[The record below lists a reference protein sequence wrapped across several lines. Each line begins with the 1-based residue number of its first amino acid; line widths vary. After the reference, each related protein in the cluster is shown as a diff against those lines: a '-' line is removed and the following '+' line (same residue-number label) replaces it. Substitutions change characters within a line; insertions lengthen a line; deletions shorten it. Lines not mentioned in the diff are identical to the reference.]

1 MVDNVFILYLIM
13 ELTLDDIVNNIGNQL
28 NLAAKVGIQTYNN
41 NITIDYILDRAK
53 LYIPSQDYKYI
64 DALKDAE
71 VRKVAKLNRYQIL
84 SLLVD
89 NRIDVSQ
96 LQQYDKTQLIKFYI
110 DNIYKKKRTMIKIP
124 KIRAVNKQNKKFNIT
139 TTLYDIKLVKV
150 DEYTPSTFTSVI
162 DIDKFEKL
170 IDDDNFI
177 DKYRNAVNK
186 LVTEKL
192 KFYTK
197 RMDELDSEYQSM
209 VQRSNMMRTIQP
221 NYDIHHAM
229 DFTSVINERV
239 IIQNIINKLKMLNI
253 DIIQSNLKDILYDE
267 EYGLRNMVGRDYIKN
282 TLIQIIYSF
291 ANNPILFNKTFTN
304 FAIYGPSGIGKTLL
318 GKNIAYLL
326 SKAMLLING
335 EFNIKSKSDLISQW
349 IGGTSIKTRNVL
361 LSSLEGVLFIDEA
374 YQLVSKTAK
383 DYGSDSITEMLT
395 FLDKY
400 IGKISVIVAGYED
413 RMETF
418 MNFNPGLPRRFPYT
432 LRLQSYTSQQLLDLL
447 IKFLYDNGISD
458 NELSDNIYTYLSQL
472 INILNN
478 HNLFPKQAGD
488 IQNLSIYLTRRI
500 SSLYDMKWDPNDEAI
515 FIPVIKEAFNDYLE
529 YSGYNVRIE

>member
-1 MVDNVFILYLIM
+1 MVDNVIILYLIM
-13 ELTLDDIVNNIGNQL
+13 ELTLDDIVNNIDNKL
-28 NLAAKVGIQTYNN
+28 NLAAKVGIQTYDNS
-41 NITIDYILDRAK
+41 ITIDYILDIAK
-53 LYIPSQDYKYI
+53 LYIPFQDHEYI
-64 DALKDAE
+64 NALKDAE
-71 VRKVAKLNRYQIL
+71 VRKVAELNRDKIL
-84 SLLVD
+84 KLLVD
-89 NRIDVSQ
+89 NGIDVSQ
-96 LQQYDKTQLIKFYI
+96 LQKYNKTQLIKFYI
-110 DNIYKKKRTMIKIP
+110 NNMYKKRSMVKIP
-124 KIRAVNKQNKKFNIT
+124 RIRAVNKQNKKLEIT
-139 TTLYDIKLVKV
+139 TTLYDIKLVKF

-170 IDDDNFI
+170 IDDNNFI
-177 DKYRNAVNK
+177 DKYKNAVNN

-197 RMDELDSEYQSM
+197 RIDELDSEYESM

-221 NYDIHHAM
+221 NYDVHHAM

-326 SKAMLLING
+326 SKAMLLINS

-349 IGGTSIKTRNVL
+349 LGGTSIKTKNVL

-383 DYGSDSITEMLT
+383 DYGADSITEMLT

-418 MNFNPGLPRRFPYT
+418 MKFNQGLPRRFPYT

-447 IKFLYDNGISD
+447 IKFLYDNGIND

-472 INILNN
+472 INTLNN

-500 SSLYDMKWDPNDEAI
+500 SSLYDIKWNPNDETI

-529 YSGYNVRIE
+529 YSGYNERIE